1 LSRRSRLREDVM
13 SEQAP
18 TDVEAIRHRAYEIS
32 QGPDAG
38 TEEENWLRAEEEL
51 RCPGAE
57 DDAVRRDEEEAQG
70 TQEGKGGRHGGVGG
84 EGNTKQ
90 ELYERAKKL
99 GVEGRSKMSK
109 SQLAEA
115 IARRQ

>member
-1 LSRRSRLREDVM
+1 M
-13 SEQAP
+13 SERAP

-51 RCPGAE
+51 RRPGADE
-57 DDAVRRDEEEAQG
+57 DAVRRDEEGVKEK
-70 TQEGKGGRHGGVGG
+70 QEGKGGRYGGVGG

-99 GVEGRSKMSK
+99 GIEGRSKMSK
-109 SQLAEA
+109 SELASA